1 MAAPNKSID
10 AVTAVTKSIGSEIVE
25 LHPQNFFKKLWQ
37 QKLIVLGSFNSDE
50 KLEMRIATASTKETF
65 AYAFTTELA
74 ALTIFPRAKYL
85 AEPKTVIHGR
95 DFFKRLNESNMGLY
109 LNPGFEP
116 PLILTPAE
124 VKLICD
130 QNKEE

>member
-1 MAAPNKSID
+1 MAAPNKLSD
-10 AVTAVTKSIGSEIVE
+10 DNTAVTKSIGSEIVE

-37 QKLIVLGSFNSDE
+37 QKLIVLGSFNTDE
-50 KLEMRIATASTKETF
+50 KLEMRVTTASTKEVF

-85 AEPKTVIHGR
+85 AEPKTVIYGH
-95 DFFKRLNESNMGLY
+95 DFFKRLNASRMGLY

-116 PLILTPAE
+116 ALILTPAE

-130 QNKEE
+130 QNDD